1 MTDSINANVVVSMP
15 SQLFTMARSFKA
27 VANGKIYIGKI
38 DTDPVNTENQ
48 IQVYVENEDGSHVPV
63 SQPIIINAAG
73 YPVYNGQIAK
83 FVTVQGH
90 SMAVYDAYGAQQF
103 YFPNVL
109 KYDPDQFKPELQGA
123 NGASLIG
130 TNHRGT
136 LKADLDRID
145 NRTSGQSIAE
155 LQSNTGDIVIDSVV
169 ADTITA
175 MTSSVVSGAS
185 GGKHITPKGT
195 VGLIISNRGVRID
208 NLQMEGDGNVA
219 YEDTAPTYNNI
230 ITGSDVIVSHSYA
243 KGATMGYDLAAGAT
257 NVKLVCNTSE
267 NMTSHPAVGTPPVSA
282 GGYGVLLGTSEDV
295 LILGHSAKGTNS
307 ADRHA
312 VYLSNTNDVRNK
324 DVRVIGLRAD
334 YSTGPSAG
342 DKPERSSPIIF
353 GRGNE
358 GVIINSSQIRG
369 GGAGINFTDE
379 RVGYGNIMISDV
391 QLSDIR
397 KNTTDESW
405 GIALNH
411 AGANASNVN
420 TQNIINGANIVMTA
434 GSTSADRSNQYPI
447 HLNSQRY
454 VNIDNVII
462 SSSGLAYG
470 IRLIATSYCNISNVV
485 GFTNDGTP
493 AGSAAPFFQFQNGSS
508 NIKLSNINVQSRASM
523 FSGLDN
529 VTDLQVD
536 WVRKV
541 TIKVVSGIAAVN
553 GDVWELVSNIATGPN
568 SIVVILKPHVTQAAV
583 DGALVRAASGNQFVV
598 TGTASKTLTVSV
610 YNVNGTGVVPNTGT
624 YSFDVVLYK

>member
-1 MTDSINANVVVSMP
+1 
-15 SQLFTMARSFKA
+15 
-27 VANGKIYIGKI
+27 
-38 DTDPVNTENQ
+38 
-48 IQVYVENEDGSHVPV
+48 
-63 SQPIIINAAG
+63 
-73 YPVYNGQIAK
+73 
-83 FVTVQGH
+83 
-90 SMAVYDAYGAQQF
+90 
-103 YFPNVL
+103 
-109 KYDPDQFKPELQGA
+109 
-123 NGASLIG
+123 
-130 TNHRGT
+130 
-136 LKADLDRID
+136 
-145 NRTSGQSIAE
+145 
-155 LQSNTGDIVIDSVV
+155 
-169 ADTITA
+169 
-175 MTSSVVSGAS
+175 
-185 GGKHITPKGT
+185 
-195 VGLIISNRGVRID
+195 
-208 NLQMEGDGNVA
+208 
-219 YEDTAPTYNNI
+219 
-230 ITGSDVIVSHSYA
+230 
-243 KGATMGYDLAAGAT
+243 
-257 NVKLVCNTSE
+257 
-267 NMTSHPAVGTPPVSA
+267 
-282 GGYGVLLGTSEDV
+282 
-295 LILGHSAKGTNS
+295 
-307 ADRHA
+307 
-312 VYLSNTNDVRNK
+312 
-324 DVRVIGLRAD
+324 
-334 YSTGPSAG
+334 
-342 DKPERSSPIIF
+342 RSSPIIF

-379 RVGYGNIMISDV
+379 RVGYSNIMISDV

-624 YSFDVVLYK
+624 YSFDIVLYK